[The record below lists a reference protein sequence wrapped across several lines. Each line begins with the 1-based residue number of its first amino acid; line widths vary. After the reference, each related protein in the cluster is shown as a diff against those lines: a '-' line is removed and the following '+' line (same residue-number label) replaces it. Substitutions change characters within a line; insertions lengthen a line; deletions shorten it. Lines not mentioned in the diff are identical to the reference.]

1 MSCGEAEGGQI
12 WKIFLAGHLN
22 FVIVSFFLVC
32 FGIKEV
38 TVLCPLSSCGLTK
51 AVPLNLADGSLMM
64 SPEVFCVFP
73 VCFYHCFCGKVW

>member
-1 MSCGEAEGGQI
+1 MSCLNVLRLSKDLYSTFQEMSCGEAEGGQI

-38 TVLCPLSSCGLTK
+38 TVQ
-51 AVPLNLADGSLMM
+51 
-64 SPEVFCVFP
+64 
-73 VCFYHCFCGKVW
+73 